1 MKIKRDMAKTI
12 GVISIKGG
20 VGKTTIASSL
30 AADLVNHHG
39 KKVLLVDA
47 NYSAPNLGLHMD
59 IVEPGNT
66 VHDVLGNK
74 CHMKSAIHSR
84 FGVDVIPGSYV
95 HNGRLNYLKLKDKIR
110 TLKDNYDYVL
120 IDSSPTLNEEVL
132 STMLASDN
140 LFLVTTPDYPTLSCS
155 LRAAKLAKGRGKE
168 IDGIIINKSRDPAFE
183 LSLKEIEESTGIK
196 VIARIPDDKIHI
208 RALFTRIPTSIYD
221 RRSDFGKEINK
232 LGSALTGA
240 KEKRSFLG
248 KFFGDGFR
256 KEEVNRQLLRE
267 SFYKSMFN

>member
-1 MKIKRDMAKTI
+1 MSRTI

-59 IVEPGNT
+59 IVEPGKT
-66 VHDVLGNK
+66 IHDVLNNQ

-95 HNGRLNYLKLKDKIR
+95 HKGKINYLKLKDKIR
-110 TLKDNYDYVL
+110 SVKDKYDYVIL
-120 IDSSPTLNEEVL
+120 DSSPSLNEEVL

-140 LFLVTTPDYPTLSCS
+140 LFMVTTPDYPTLSCS
-155 LRAAKLAKGRGKE
+155 LRAARLAKARGKD
-168 IDGIIINKSRDPAFE
+168 IDGIIINKIRDPAFE
-183 LSLKEIEESTGIK
+183 LSLKEIEESTGVK
-196 VIARIPDDKIHI
+196 VIARVPDDKTHS
-208 RALFTRIPTSIYD
+208 RALFMRIPTSVYN
-221 RRSDFGKEINK
+221 RKSSFGKEINK
-232 LGSALTGA
+232 IGAALTGA

-248 KFFGDGFR
+248 RFLGEGFR